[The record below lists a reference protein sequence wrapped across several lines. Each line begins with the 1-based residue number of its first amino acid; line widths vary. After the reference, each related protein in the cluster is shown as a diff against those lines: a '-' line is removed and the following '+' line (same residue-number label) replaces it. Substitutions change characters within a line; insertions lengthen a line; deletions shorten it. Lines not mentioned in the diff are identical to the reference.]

1 MAVEELP
8 EEGLVVGVVQKE
20 QDGQLE
26 ELVDLLHERRGEELT
41 PRAEFLPQLD
51 SLELIRPH
59 PPVIP
64 REQHLLPSTDFQR

>member
-26 ELVDLLHERRGEELT
+26 ELVDLLHERRE
-41 PRAEFLPQLD
+41 RN
-51 SLELIRPH
+51 
-59 PPVIP
+59 
-64 REQHLLPSTDFQR
+64 